1 MWEFVKFGRFLTM
14 KTPCLGQLS
23 RVYLWSGI
31 PIGSSGR
38 LRKLFKEREKMKIN
52 MVFYIFVISIALFVW
67 VMPQVV
73 SAELGSD
80 VEQATADARR
90 DAEHNVSLLAWGAA
104 GYVCNVLAPIY
115 AYVALPEVPVGALLG
130 KSPAYVDAYTQVYQQ
145 NVSRRRLQA
154 AVIGCAIGSAAN
166 SAAYYLFVLPL
177 QENGSK

>member
-1 MWEFVKFGRFLTM
+1 
-14 KTPCLGQLS
+14 
-23 RVYLWSGI
+23 
-31 PIGSSGR
+31 
-38 LRKLFKEREKMKIN
+38 MKIN
-52 MVFYIFVISIALFVW
+52 TIFHIFVVFMGVFVW

-73 SAELGSD
+73 SAQPDAE

-90 DAEHNVSLLAWGAA
+90 DAEQNVSILAWGAA

-115 AYVALPEVPVGALLG
+115 AYVALPEVPVAALLG